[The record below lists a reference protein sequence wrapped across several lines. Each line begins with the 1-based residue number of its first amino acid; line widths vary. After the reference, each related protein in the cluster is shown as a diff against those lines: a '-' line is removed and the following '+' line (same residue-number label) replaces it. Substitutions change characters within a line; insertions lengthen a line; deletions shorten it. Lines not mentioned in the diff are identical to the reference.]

1 MMSVSNKLI
10 HIINTQNSPNTINNI
25 MNAKDLINW
34 RKLSEHL
41 TGNPT
46 YIRKNFVPKK
56 YQDFV
61 NSIIKSIAIEL
72 NKK

>member
-1 MMSVSNKLI
+1 
-10 HIINTQNSPNTINNI
+10 
-25 MNAKDLINW
+25 MNPKDLINW

-41 TGNPT
+41 TGNST